1 MAEAKTILLIDDEEL
16 ILRLLTQVFSRKGFN
31 VLSAPSADAG
41 FELLEDNAVDLIL
54 LDVSMPGTPGDE
66 ACRRIKGNE
75 TTAHIPVIF
84 LSKENFNT
92 LAHLKSSCQAEG
104 FISKLKDM
112 DTIVSYVQR
121 FLT

>member
-1 MAEAKTILLIDDEEL
+1 MSDSKTILLIDDEEL
-16 ILRLLTQVFSRKGFN
+16 ILRLLSQVFVRKGFN
-31 VLSAPSADAG
+31 VLSASSADAG
-41 FELLEDNAVDLIL
+41 FEILEDKAVDLIL
-54 LDVSMPGTPGDE
+54 LDISMPGTPGDE

-75 TTAHIPVIF
+75 RTSHIPVIF
-84 LSKENFNT
+84 LSNENFST
-92 LAHLKSSCQAEG
+92 LAHLKSSCHAEG